1 MCEEEK
7 EKKENE
13 YVHLLKR
20 FGKWLVI
27 SIVLGIFVGI
37 VGALFHISLDFAT
50 KTRQQN
56 TFIIYFLPI
65 AGLIIVFLYKI
76 MGMENDKGTNAVL
89 NEAKGEDA
97 VSWKTVILIFVSTF
111 LTHLC
116 GGSAGREGAALQIGG
131 GIAKPVGKLFKLT
144 DGDTAIIAICGMA
157 AGFSSLFGTPAAAA
171 VFALEVSFA
180 GIINLAAVF
189 PCIVSSV
196 IASETAS
203 LIGVKPTSF
212 TVADVPAFGGTECL
226 PTLLKVFVI
235 GILCAYVAMLFC
247 KSIGLAGG
255 LYKKYIKNPY
265 LRVLAGAAIVIVLTL
280 IVGNNDYN
288 GAGTD
293 VIEKAFAGEAFPA
306 AFLLKI
312 IFTALTLGAGFK
324 GGEIVPTFFTGAT
337 FGCFAASLLG
347 LSPSFGAAIGLLGA
361 FCGVTNCPLATFIL
375 GMELF
380 GANGAV
386 YYILVIAVS
395 YILSGYIGLYSA
407 QGFFMSKSEISPKD
421 SFKLYSGKE

>member
-1 MCEEEK
+1 MCESKK
-7 EKKENE
+7 EKKESE
-13 YVHLLKR
+13 YVGLLKS
-20 FGKWLVI
+20 FVKWLVI
-27 SIVLGIFVGI
+27 SVVLGIIVGI
-37 VGALFHISLDFAT
+37 VGALFHLSLDFAT
-50 KTRQQN
+50 TTRKE
-56 TFIIYFLPI
+56 IPPVIYFLPI
-65 AGLIIVFLYKI
+65 AGLTIVFLYKI
-76 MGMENDKGTNAVL
+76 LGMENDKGTNAVL
-89 NEAKGEDA
+89 CEANGEDSM
-97 VSWKTVILIFVSTF
+97 SWKTVILIFVSTF

-131 GIAKPVGKLFKLT
+131 GIAKPVGKLFKLH

-189 PCIVSSV
+189 PCILSSV

-203 LIGVKPTSF
+203 FMGVKPTSF
-212 TVADVPAFGGTECL
+212 TVSDIPDFGGVQCL

-247 KSIGLAGG
+247 KSMGLAGS

-265 LRVLAGAAIVIVLTL
+265 LRVLAGAAIIIVLTL

-293 VIEKAFAGEAFPA
+293 IIEKAFAGEAFPI

-347 LSPSFGAAIGLLGA
+347 LSPSFGAAIGLLGV
-361 FCGVTNCPLATFIL
+361 FCGVTNCPLASFIL
-375 GMELF
+375 GTELF
-380 GANGAV
+380 GADGAV
-386 YYILVIAVS
+386 YYILAIAVS
-395 YILSGYIGLYSA
+395 YVLSGYIGLYSA
-407 QGFFMSKSEISPKD
+407 QGFLMSKSEISKRD
-421 SFKLYSGKE
+421 SFKLYNGKE